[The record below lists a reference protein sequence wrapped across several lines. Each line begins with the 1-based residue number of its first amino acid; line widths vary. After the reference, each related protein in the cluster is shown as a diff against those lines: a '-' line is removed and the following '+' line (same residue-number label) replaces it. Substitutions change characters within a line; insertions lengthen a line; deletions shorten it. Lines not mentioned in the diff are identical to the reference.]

1 MKILLTVCDGK
12 FLPENPFKALN
23 NDDARGIKT
32 FRENPGKFSLALDN
46 YNLQDVE
53 KIYKKWLKNRA
64 DTEENFID
72 FANNLDWRVNQE
84 LTAEYQSNFDDVYF
98 YLFSQKSPVENL
110 RSCHAVDFPFTF
122 NNSDYIYQ
130 NPEENL
136 SKIIQKSWA
145 AFATTGNPDNEFIPH
160 WEKYSAKNRQ
170 TMELNSEKVI
180 LHKDLNTENLN
191 ELRYIYES

>member
-1 MKILLTVCDGK
+1 MKDG
-12 FLPENPFKALN
+12 
-23 NDDARGIKT
+23 DARGIKT

-98 YLFSQKSPVENL
+98 YLFSEWSPIENL
-110 RSCHAVDFPFTF
+110 RACHDSDLPYVFDKIDGLP
-122 NNSDYIYQ
+122 NSSPQ
-130 NPEENL
+130 L
-136 SKIIQKSWA
+136 VKIIQKSWA
-145 AFATTGNPDNEFIPH
+145 AFATTGNQNNEFIPH
-160 WEKYSAKNRQ
+160 WEKYSAENRQ
-170 TMELNSEKVI
+170 TLEINSGKVI
-180 LHKDLNTENLN
+180 LHKDFNTENLN
-191 ELRYIYES
+191 SLRYIYEN